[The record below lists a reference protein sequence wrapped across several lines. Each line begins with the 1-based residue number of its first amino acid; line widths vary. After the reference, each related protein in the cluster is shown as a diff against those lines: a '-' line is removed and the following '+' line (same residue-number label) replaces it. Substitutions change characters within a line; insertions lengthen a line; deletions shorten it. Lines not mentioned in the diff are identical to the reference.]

1 MKRAEI
7 GLELAR
13 ARRRAG
19 LSQSEVASA
28 MGTSQSAV
36 ARAEAG
42 WVQPTLDF
50 IERFARATQQPMRLG
65 SLLVWVDE
73 QRPERQEAERLRRI
87 RNALGDFEFD
97 PWLRDPTPAEQRSLL
112 ADGLTRE
119 RFEGSSASPAS

>member
-7 GLELAR
+7 GIELVR
-13 ARRRAG
+13 ARRKAG
-19 LSQSEVASA
+19 LNQSDVARA

-50 IERFARATQQPMRLG
+50 IERFARVTRQPLRLG
-65 SLLVWVDE
+65 SLLVWADE
-73 QRPERQEAERLRRI
+73 SRPEQEETKRLRRI
-87 RNALGDFEFD
+87 RSALGDFEFD

-119 RFEGSSASPAS
+119 RFESASTPSTG